1 MQKRA
6 EGRGEGRRET
16 GGGEKSGG
24 GQQVEWRNVGGN
36 KGGKEVGRE
45 KGESMF

>member
-1 MQKRA
+1 MV
-6 EGRGEGRRET
+6 
-16 GGGEKSGG
+16 GGH
-24 GQQVEWRNVGGN
+24 QVEWRNVGGN